1 MRSIAGRRCIGLE
14 FDAARDEIRLRNPRL
29 PAFLDWVVLRD
40 LRLGNSTI
48 DLRIRRHD
56 EDISMEVLR
65 RRGQIQVSLVLAQ

>member
-1 MRSIAGRRCIGLE
+1 M
-14 FDAARDEIRLRNPRL
+14 
-29 PAFLDWVVLRD
+29 LRD
-40 LRLGNSTI
+40 LRLGSSTI